1 LIKLTRSFFNYGREE
16 DDSGKQFEKF
26 ADNPSEI
33 LKEQRKRMG
42 PMVEEIKATVATKGW
57 QDVIKPFL
65 ERHGNPD
72 KLFALFRKKSDDV
85 EKAYAAGKAEAYHNL
100 LMLIENI
107 LKFELLEKAKE
118 KEGEENPDK
127 G

>member
-1 LIKLTRSFFNYGREE
+1 MKLTRSFFNYGREE
-16 DDSGKQFEKF
+16 DDSGNQFEKF

-42 PMVEEIKATVATKGW
+42 PMVDQIKVTVATKGW
-57 QDVIKPFL
+57 QDVIRPFL
-65 ERHGNPD
+65 ERHGNSN
-72 KLFALFRKKSDDV
+72 KLFALFRKKGDEV
-85 EKAYAAGKAEAYHNL
+85 EKAYAAGKAEAYHNF

-107 LKFELLEKAKE
+107 LKFDLPEKPEK
-118 KEGEENPDK
+118 KEGEENPEQ